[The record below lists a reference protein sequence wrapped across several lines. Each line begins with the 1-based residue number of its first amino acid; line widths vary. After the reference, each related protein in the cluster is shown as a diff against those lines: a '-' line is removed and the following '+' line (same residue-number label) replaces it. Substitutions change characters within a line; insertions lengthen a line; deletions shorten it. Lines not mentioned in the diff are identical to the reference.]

1 MKKIILT
8 SLVLA
13 STAAF
18 ADMADPLFMPKAGK
32 LVATSAFDYGR
43 ETDAKINL
51 YSLNETLTYG
61 VNDKFAITSKINL
74 NKVHKADWTLG
85 TAEINGRYRFN
96 LSGAVLDVIAG
107 VGPTSVPL
115 YAQTLG
121 SLDDGNIGLT
131 ALIGKDFGS
140 VTATGFLTYEYS
152 FNLEN
157 MNLAL
162 GSKNQFRLNNQ
173 VSLNLDAAIGWFDLS
188 EEIRA
193 KGLFW
198 NVTVGANY
206 SFNTNNMGTI
216 YAGYGSIDE
225 TDASLIFA
233 GIKYAAQ
240 F

>member
-32 LVATSAFDYGR
+32 LVATSAFDYTRADDEEVNG
-43 ETDAKINL
+43 
-51 YSLNETLTYG
+51 YSINETLTYG
-61 VNDKFAITSKINL
+61 VNDRFAITSKIAL
-74 NKVHKADWTLG
+74 TKWDVSGADWALG
-85 TAEINGRYRFN
+85 TPEVSGKYRFN
-96 LSGAVLDVIAG
+96 LGGATLDVTAG
-107 VGPTSVPL
+107 VANTMIPGYSSFL
-115 YAQTLG
+115 GDESHITLG
-121 SLDDGNIGLT
+121 
-131 ALIGKDFGS
+131 ALVGKDFGS
-140 VTATGFLTYEYS
+140 ITATGFLTYEYS
-152 FNLEN
+152 FNKEH
-157 MNLAL
+157 MNLIL

-188 EEIRA
+188 EERGDA
-193 KGLFW
+193 DLFW

-206 SFNTNNMGTI
+206 SFNANNMGTI
-216 YAGYGSIDE
+216 YAGYGSTDE
-225 TDASLIFA
+225 TDESFILA